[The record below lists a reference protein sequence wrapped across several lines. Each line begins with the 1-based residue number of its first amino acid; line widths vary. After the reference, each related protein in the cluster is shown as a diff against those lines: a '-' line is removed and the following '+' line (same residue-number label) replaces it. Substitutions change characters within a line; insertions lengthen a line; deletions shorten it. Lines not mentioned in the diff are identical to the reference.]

1 MPRPRKSSKKPKNEP
16 AAAPVTGAAPPPGWT
31 PPRGQAVPAA
41 TPPNGAPEPPPAVQP
56 QIRIEQVPNA
66 DRPTFKV
73 YGHDAAASTYVQRAR
88 EFEDEERELAAGKK
102 YFRDLASDL
111 RAQHGAETAVFCSPF
126 GHVRVIASE
135 TRRELDPAHV
145 AAATQSPRVGGLVEQ
160 VEVVKGD
167 DWTHILDG
175 AFVQMPDGQWS
186 SVRQAITSGVLPLR
200 IDRKAKLVKEFRQR
214 AAGLGPTL
222 TPEEKQLLERLE
234 GIGFNAASVRVDK

>member
-16 AAAPVTGAAPPPGWT
+16 AAAPVTGAAQPPGWT

-111 RAQHGAETAVFCSPF
+111 RAQHGMLSHLDVVAYLGQIVDPGSASYPRHADGRPVDR
-126 GHVRVIASE
+126 HVRTDPDSV
-135 TRRELDPAHV
+135 LD
-145 AAATQSPRVGGLVEQ
+145 
-160 VEVVKGD
+160 
-167 DWTHILDG
+167 LDG
-175 AFVQMPDGQWS
+175 PDLWN
-186 SVRQAITSGVLPLR
+186 
-200 IDRKAKLVKEFRQR
+200 LVIL
-214 AAGLGPTL
+214 A
-222 TPEEKQLLERLE
+222 
-234 GIGFNAASVRVDK
+234 